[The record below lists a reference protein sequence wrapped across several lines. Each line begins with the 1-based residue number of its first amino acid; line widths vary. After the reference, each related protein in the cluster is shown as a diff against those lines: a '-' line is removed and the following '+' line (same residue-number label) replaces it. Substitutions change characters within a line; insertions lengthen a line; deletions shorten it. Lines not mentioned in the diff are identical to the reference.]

1 MRNLRHDFR
10 RCYGCS
16 FDEVPPDECA
26 DLMDTLPDGSLYVA
40 SHDLARSWSEQRHLA
55 ADIRDTILECV
66 FAMRGIE
73 DAPYV
78 VRPKHMV
85 AQAKAAKQAA
95 RARAAM
101 EQTEWEEASEPNE
114 TTE

>member
-1 MRNLRHDFR
+1 
-10 RCYGCS
+10 
-16 FDEVPPDECA
+16 
-26 DLMDTLPDGSLYVA
+26 MDTLPDGSLYVA

-66 FAMRGIE
+66 CAMRGIE

-85 AQAKAAKQAA
+85 AQAEGRQAGGEGA
-95 RARAAM
+95 RGDGADRVGRGERA
-101 EQTEWEEASEPNE
+101 
-114 TTE
+114 

>member
-40 SHDLARSWSEQRHLA
+40 SHDPARSWSEQRHLA
-55 ADIRDTILECV
+55 ADIRDTILE
-66 FAMRGIE
+66 
-73 DAPYV
+73 YV

-85 AQAKAAKQAA
+85 AQEKAAKQAA

-101 EQTEWEEASEPNE
+101 EQTEWEEASEPDE